1 MSKIP
6 FDAAPEGKL
15 LKRSERNKMIGMG
28 VASVLV
34 VGTFLFSQ
42 LQEKN
47 RAAGELDQIAEG
59 SETELLEQLIVPTFD
74 ASVLAGEVLD
84 AREGDRVLLQRET
97 LDPLLEYTNSFHSAH
112 FLALGVRP
120 LLTEARAELESAP
133 EDHRAQP
140 YFVRGWIEE
149 VEQRVGSEDER
160 EFHGR
165 LLLEDKSFAHFVSRA
180 MPGGAIIGDFVRFDG
195 LFLKLFRSE
204 GEDGWVEGPLLVGP
218 KLIHSWAQPEEVDR
232 DAIFSK
238 LGQIRDDTIEGG
250 ITGLGGETY
259 DAQWLLMD
267 SIVRL
272 GDDGINW
279 AAAPELNDET
289 LVGIM
294 TEGAAWRGAPFRL
307 PIARNM
313 DLWTN
318 APGENPARVEKVT
331 MGWIGSWTWVNN
343 KSAVLHYIMPSD
355 AGHLRGSELISAQ
368 GYFIKNFAYETR
380 DGDLRVAPFFVLS
393 HIEEFIPAPDH
404 TGRYIGIALSTITI
418 VTILLIAL
426 GLRRDKRRA
435 AEFQADMVRRRRAR
449 RDRDENKETS

>member
-15 LKRSERNKMIGMG
+15 LKQSERNKMIGMG

-34 VGTFLFSQ
+34 IGAFLFSQ
-42 LQEKN
+42 LQEQN
-47 RAAGELDQIAEG
+47 RATEDLNGIADGGEE
-59 SETELLEQLIVPTFD
+59 ELLEQLVVPTFD
-74 ASVLAGEVLD
+74 ASVLSGEILD

-97 LDPLLEYTNSFHSAH
+97 LDPLLKYTRSFHSAH
-112 FLALGVRP
+112 FLALGVKP
-120 LLTEARAELESAP
+120 LEADARAALENDP
-133 EDHRAQP
+133 EAHRAQP

-149 VEQRVGSEDER
+149 VEQRIGSEGER

-165 LLLEDKSFAHFVSRA
+165 LLLEDRSFAHFISKA
-180 MPGGAIIGDFVRFDG
+180 MPVGAIIGDFVRFDG

-218 KLIHSWAQPEEVDR
+218 KLLHSWAQPEEVDR
-232 DAIFSK
+232 NAIFSK
-238 LGQIRDDTIEGG
+238 LGQIRDDTIAGG

-272 GDDGINW
+272 GDDGIDW
-279 AAAPELNDET
+279 TAAPELNDET

-294 TEGAAWRGAPFRL
+294 TEGAAWRGTPFRL
-307 PIARNM
+307 PVARNM

-318 APGENPARVEKVT
+318 APGENPARVKKVT

-343 KSAVLHYIMPSD
+343 KSAVIHYIMPED
-355 AGHLRGSELISAQ
+355 AGHLRGCELVSAH

-404 TGRYIGIALSTITI
+404 TGRYIGIGLSVIT
-418 VTILLIAL
+418 VMTILLIAL

-435 AEFQADMVRRRRAR
+435 AEFQADLVRRRRAR
-449 RDRDENKETS
+449 RERIEKDETS